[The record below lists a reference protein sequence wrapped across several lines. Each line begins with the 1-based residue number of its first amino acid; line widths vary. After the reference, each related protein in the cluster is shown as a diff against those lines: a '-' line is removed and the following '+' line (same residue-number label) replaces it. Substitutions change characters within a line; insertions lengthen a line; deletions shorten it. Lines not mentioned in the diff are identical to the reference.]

1 MVANTENDVF
11 MLSGGSLTG
20 IPNVTNSTGNSGS
33 NANAMSN
40 GTGGWVAGYTYSGSN
55 TVAFAYNVT
64 SNVTYKFGAA
74 GAAALGVTNSGEAVG
89 YDPTGAFTWSGGTTT
104 YLTASTLTEGLN
116 ISNNGTYVVG
126 ANQNGTYF
134 NPALPSEGGG
144 THPLL
149 QPVVYNTATAT
160 PTIINTSAITF
171 PLGMPNT
178 DAKNPPA
185 APTGTSLVTEDSYA
199 LYVNNSGVVVGQT
212 DFQLWEPGY
221 INNVIS
227 IGWLA
232 MPGTGGTYQPA
243 VELSSL
249 VPASVSSAGYNDFQL
264 AGINDQGQI
273 LTNAM
278 AWTYGVANGQS
289 YLGPISSARQ
299 RRSS

>member
-1 MVANTENDVF
+1 MASPTAGKRSATTPPARLHLERGHHHLPHGEHPDRGAQH
-11 MLSGGSLTG
+11 LQQRTSLL
-20 IPNVTNSTGNSGS
+20 P
-33 NANAMSN
+33 
-40 GTGGWVAGYTYSGSN
+40 
-55 TVAFAYNVT
+55 
-64 SNVTYKFGAA
+64 
-74 GAAALGVTNSGEAVG
+74 
-89 YDPTGAFTWSGGTTT
+89 
-104 YLTASTLTEGLN
+104 
-116 ISNNGTYVVG
+116 
-126 ANQNGTYF
+126 NQNGTYF

-249 VPASVSSAGYNDFQL
+249 VPASVSSAGYNRLQL

-289 YLGPISSARQ
+289 YLGPISSARAAG
-299 RRSS
+299 SS